1 MAKISWEIST
11 VLRHRAHKATD
22 NKHSIWIRMKYD
34 DLRQKQEKK
43 PISIDLELAKQDKTN
58 ADWNL

>member
-1 MAKISWEIST
+1 
-11 VLRHRAHKATD
+11 
-22 NKHSIWIRMKYD
+22 MKYD

-58 ADWNL
+58 AD